1 MNDETNNV
9 DYDAM
14 LKYYDENTIT
24 VIRYHYEDDD
34 GFAARLKKIIDIA
47 SKQGKRVKTFEN
59 GTTTVWGKVENHP
72 SKNRKRKE
80 YDRFLLLQELLK
92 EKEQ

>member
-14 LKYYDENTIT
+14 LKEYDENTIT
-24 VIRYHYEDDD
+24 VFRYHYEDDD
-34 GFAARLKKIIDIA
+34 GFMSRLKKIIDIA

-59 GTTTVWGKVENHP
+59 GETVVWGKVSDYNEWRYWRDEIP
-72 SKNRKRKE
+72 
-80 YDRFLLLQELLK
+80 DFIGTI
-92 EKEQ
+92 